1 MAEENNTDEVET
13 EEKTLEDQLAA
24 LEEVAASLG
33 EDTEIKSD
41 HSAEDCEDDDCEEHG
56 TKDASDEDAS
66 AEDAE
71 TKDDAPAE
79 DAPEEN
85 MEEKV
90 AAAVEEVLAEGE
102 EVDEKAAT
110 LTGFPHDRVVL
121 DDDDQEDDSEDL
133 LKPPGGVENAK

>member
-33 EDTEIKSD
+33 EDTETKSD
-41 HSAEDCEDDDCEEHG
+41 PSAEECEDENCDEHG
-56 TKDASDEDAS
+56 GDDASD
-66 AEDAE
+66 
-71 TKDDAPAE
+71 E

-90 AAAVEEVLAEGE
+90 AAG
-102 EVDEKAAT
+102 
-110 LTGFPHDRVVL
+110 
-121 DDDDQEDDSEDL
+121 S
-133 LKPPGGVENAK
+133 

>member
-13 EEKTLEDQLAA
+13 EEKSLEDQLAA

-41 HSAEDCEDDDCEEHG
+41 HSAEECEDDDCEEHG

-90 AAAVEEVLAEGE
+90 AGFIMSWRMLMWSMKKQRLLLGS
-102 EVDEKAAT
+102 
-110 LTGFPHDRVVL
+110 LTTVWFLTMMIKKTTP
-121 DDDDQEDDSEDL
+121 
-133 LKPPGGVENAK
+133 KIF